1 MDKDTLVII
10 PAFNEALSISRVVA
24 SITRLYPDVDVAVI
38 NDGSHDGTARLAKE
52 AGASV
57 LSHPFNMGYGVSL
70 QTGYKFAVRN
80 DYRYL
85 VQIDGD
91 GQHDPEGI
99 GELLGVVK
107 SGSADV
113 ALGSRFLGGNN
124 YRPSLFRLMGIRL
137 FRFMLR
143 LLSGKNIMDVT
154 TGFQAMNR
162 RVLNLFISDAFP
174 CDYPDA
180 DVILL
185 LLMLGFTVR
194 ETPVTMYPSPSGK
207 SMHRNPLKALYYI
220 FKMFLSML
228 LTRLRKYPVPD
239 APGQEGGK

>member
-70 QTGYKFAVRN
+70 QTGYKLAVRN
-80 DYRYL
+80 DYRYV

-99 GELLGVVK
+99 GELLSVVK
-107 SGSADV
+107 SGSADAIAASLRELRAMGV
-113 ALGSRFLGGNN
+113 SHCGVRFRTRSCDELCDQ
-124 YRPSLFRLMGIRL
+124 I
-137 FRFMLR
+137 
-143 LLSGKNIMDVT
+143 
-154 TGFQAMNR
+154 A
-162 RVLNLFISDAFP
+162 AFAT
-174 CDYPDA
+174 D
-180 DVILL
+180 
-185 LLMLGFTVR
+185 
-194 ETPVTMYPSPSGK
+194 
-207 SMHRNPLKALYYI
+207 
-220 FKMFLSML
+220 
-228 LTRLRKYPVPD
+228 
-239 APGQEGGK
+239 